1 VTRGCLEAVLIRR
14 VLDEPDFWCSD
25 ALIDRERLAQVPG
38 GVDTVAGKLTAAEA
52 GQRPGFLRRCARLD
66 RLGQRLAVNLAGLL
80 VCRRPGRRLAGVRTG
95 RAKSGKAS
103 GMAGER
109 LGGARQAGG
118 RMSGTGCLAAGRTT
132 RDDRRRGDAP

>member
-1 VTRGCLEAVLIRR
+1 VTRGCLEAVLIQR
-14 VLDEPDFWCSD
+14 VLDEPGFWCSD

-52 GQRPGFLRRCARLD
+52 DQRPGFLRRCAQLD

-80 VCRRPGRRLAGVRTG
+80 GCRRPGSQLAEVRTG
-95 RAKSGKAS
+95 RAKSRKAS
-103 GMAGER
+103 GTVGER

-118 RMSGTGCLAAGRTT
+118 RMSGTGCLAAGHTT

>member
-1 VTRGCLEAVLIRR
+1 MTRGCLEAVLIQR
-14 VLDEPDFWCSD
+14 VLDEPGFWCSD

-38 GVDTVAGKLTAAEA
+38 GVDTVAGKLTAAEP
-52 GQRPGFLRRCARLD
+52 GQGRFLRRCAQLD

-80 VCRRPGRRLAGVRTG
+80 GCRRPGSRLAEVRTG
-95 RAKSGKAS
+95 RAKSRKAS
-103 GMAGER
+103 GTAGER

-118 RMSGTGCLAAGRTT
+118 RMSGTGCLAAGHTT